1 MRAAIARV
9 VLVLC
14 VAAFAGG
21 AAIAFSDAQP
31 REYTSAMRFSFGR
44 LLSPELQV
52 LGPNFSDPVPD
63 AGIRLQT
70 EAAVV
75 ASFDV
80 ARATAAAAP
89 DLGYTAGEVARH
101 VDVLPIRD
109 TLVVAITAHSSTPE
123 RAARLAGVYGEQF
136 LRLRR
141 GRDRTRAGVVERA
154 LKAQLAALSHKETLG
169 LKGAALR
176 DQLGVVGVLRRV
188 GTGSPEIIERPKLS
202 AAPSSPDT
210 TRNVLFGILFG
221 LALGIGMVAL
231 RAESRSRAAGA
242 ARRASNAVRAR

>member
-1 MRAAIARV
+1 MRANIARV

-14 VAAFAGG
+14 VTAFAGG

-31 REYTSAMRFSFGR
+31 REYSSAMRFSFGR

-52 LGPNFSDPVPD
+52 LGSNFADPVPD
-63 AGIRLQT
+63 AAIRLQT
-70 EAAVV
+70 EAATV

-89 DLGYTAGEVARH
+89 DLGYSAGQVAAH
-101 VDVLPIRD
+101 IDVQPIRD
-109 TLVVAITAHSSTPE
+109 TLVVAIAAHSSTPE

-141 GRDRTRAGVVERA
+141 EGDRRRAAVVQQA
-154 LKAQLAALSHKETLG
+154 LKAELASLSRREELG
-169 LKGAALR
+169 LKGGALR
-176 DQLGVVGVLRRV
+176 DQLGTVAVLRRV
-188 GTGSPEIIERPKLS
+188 GTGSPQVIERPRTS
-202 AAPSSPDT
+202 GAPSSPDT

-221 LALGIGMVAL
+221 LALGVGMVAL